1 VSVPSPYRVVPH
13 TERAFFKDIAGQ
25 EMHHLSLAGNIL
37 SSIGE
42 DPKLYYKAVIPV
54 YNDRSHLLEDEIR
67 MRLQVA
73 DDSNILRFI
82 EVTETRFVSFC
93 S

>member
-1 VSVPSPYRVVPH
+1 M
-13 TERAFFKDIAGQ
+13 Q
-25 EMHHLSLAGNIL
+25 HLSLAGNVL

-42 DPKLYYKAVIPV
+42 DPKLYYKAMIPV

-67 MRLQVA
+67 MRLQIA

-82 EVTETRFVSFC
+82 EVKEVQFMSFC
-93 S
+93 N